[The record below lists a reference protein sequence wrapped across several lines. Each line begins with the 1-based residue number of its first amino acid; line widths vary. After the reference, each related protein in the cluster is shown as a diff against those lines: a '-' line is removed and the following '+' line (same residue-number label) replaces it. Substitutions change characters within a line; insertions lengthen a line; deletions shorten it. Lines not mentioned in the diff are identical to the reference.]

1 MWNKRFALRSAASVK
16 LVVSPNLQEAAV
28 MTEREPISD
37 AIARISRAI
46 NAPNDLQ
53 TQLDVI
59 VQVARNS
66 MPEIDH
72 AGVSVAHRDGTVET
86 KAATSELVQEL
97 DQLQYSLGEGPC
109 LHAIES
115 DPVVVVQ
122 DARSDSRWPRFM
134 NAAVERGL
142 RSQLG
147 LRLYLDEHS
156 RGGLNLYS
164 TSSDIIDPET
174 ESLAE
179 LFASH
184 AALAMGRV
192 RTGENLGAALASR
205 TTIGMALGMVMER
218 YGMDRDRAFAYL
230 TRIASSSET
239 KLREVA
245 EHLVADA
252 ERSSRPG

>member
-1 MWNKRFALRSAASVK
+1 
-16 LVVSPNLQEAAV
+16 

-53 TQLDVI
+53 SQLDVI

-179 LFASH
+179 L
-184 AALAMGRV
+184 AMGRV

-245 EHLVADA
+245 EHLVAEA

>member
-1 MWNKRFALRSAASVK
+1 MA
-16 LVVSPNLQEAAV
+16 
-28 MTEREPISD
+28 EREPISG
-37 AIARISRAI
+37 AIARISRAL
-46 NAPNDLQ
+46 NAPTDLES
-53 TQLDVI
+53 QLDVI
-59 VQVARNS
+59 VDVARNS

-72 AGVSVAHRDGTVET
+72 AGISVAHHDGIVET
-86 KAATSELVQEL
+86 KAATSELVHEL
-97 DQLQYSLGEGPC
+97 DELQYSLGEGPC
-109 LHAIES
+109 LHAIAS

-122 DARSDSRWPRFM
+122 DARNDSRWPRFM

-164 TSSDIIDPET
+164 TSSDTIDPET
-174 ESLAE
+174 ESIAE

-192 RTGENLGAALASR
+192 RSGENLSAALASR
-205 TTIGMALGMVMER
+205 TTIGIALGMVMER
-218 YGMDRDRAFAYL
+218 YGMDRNRAFSYL

-239 KLREVA
+239 KLRDVA
-245 EHLVADA
+245 EHLVAEAD
-252 ERSSRPG
+252 RSSRTG

>member
-1 MWNKRFALRSAASVK
+1 
-16 LVVSPNLQEAAV
+16 

-53 TQLDVI
+53 SQLDVI
-59 VQVARNS
+59 VDVARNS

-86 KAATSELVQEL
+86 KAATSELVKEL

-122 DARSDSRWPRFM
+122 DARADTRWPRFM
-134 NAAVERGL
+134 KAAVELGL

-147 LRLYLDEHS
+147 LRLYLDEQA
-156 RGGLNLYS
+156 RAGLNLYS
-164 TSSDIIDPET
+164 TSSNTIDPET

-192 RTGENLGAALASR
+192 RIGENLSAALASR
-205 TTIGMALGMVMER
+205 TTIGMALGLVMER

-230 TRIASSSET
+230 TRIASSSEL

-245 EHLVADA
+245 EHLVAEA

>member
-1 MWNKRFALRSAASVK
+1 
-16 LVVSPNLQEAAV
+16 
-28 MTEREPISD
+28 
-37 AIARISRAI
+37 
-46 NAPNDLQ
+46 
-53 TQLDVI
+53 
-59 VQVARNS
+59 

-86 KAATSELVQEL
+86 KAATSELVKEL

-122 DARSDSRWPRFM
+122 DARADTRWPRFM
-134 NAAVERGL
+134 KAAVELGL

-147 LRLYLDEHS
+147 LRLYLDEQA
-156 RGGLNLYS
+156 RAGLNLYS
-164 TSSDIIDPET
+164 TSSNTIDPET

-192 RTGENLGAALASR
+192 RIGENLSAALASR
-205 TTIGMALGMVMER
+205 TTIGMALGLVMEK

-230 TRIASSSET
+230 TRIASSSEL

-245 EHLVADA
+245 EHLVAEA

>member
-1 MWNKRFALRSAASVK
+1 
-16 LVVSPNLQEAAV
+16 

-53 TQLDVI
+53 SQLDVI
-59 VQVARNS
+59 VDVARNS

-86 KAATSELVQEL
+86 KAATSELVKEL

-122 DARSDSRWPRFM
+122 DARADTRWPRFM
-134 NAAVERGL
+134 KAAVELGL

-147 LRLYLDEHS
+147 LRLYLDEQA
-156 RGGLNLYS
+156 RAGLNLYS
-164 TSSDIIDPET
+164 TSSNTIDPET

-192 RTGENLGAALASR
+192 RIGENLSAALASR
-205 TTIGMALGMVMER
+205 TTIGMALGLVMEK

-230 TRIASSSET
+230 TRIASSSEL

-245 EHLVADA
+245 EHLVAEA

>member
-1 MWNKRFALRSAASVK
+1 MA
-16 LVVSPNLQEAAV
+16 
-28 MTEREPISD
+28 ERAHMSD

-46 NAPNDLQ
+46 NAPNGMES
-53 TQLDVI
+53 QLDVI
-59 VQVARNS
+59 VDVARNS

-86 KAATSELVQEL
+86 KAATSELVQQL

-122 DARSDSRWPRFM
+122 HARSDPRWPRFM
-134 NAAVERGL
+134 NAAVERGV

-164 TSSDIIDPET
+164 TSSDTIDPET

-192 RTGENLGAALASR
+192 RTGENLSAALASR
-205 TTIGMALGMVMER
+205 TTIGIALGMVMER

-245 EHLVADA
+245 EHLVSEAD
-252 ERSSRPG
+252 RSSRPG